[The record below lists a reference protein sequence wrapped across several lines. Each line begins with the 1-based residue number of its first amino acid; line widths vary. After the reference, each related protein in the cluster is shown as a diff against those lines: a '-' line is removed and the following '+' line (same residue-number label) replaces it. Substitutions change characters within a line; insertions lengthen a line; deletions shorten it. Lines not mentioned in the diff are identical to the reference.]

1 MEKLIVIGG
10 KRLKGTVR
18 VSGSKN
24 AILPIMAASLLTG
37 GTSVIHEVP
46 RLLDVQVMKEVLTY
60 LGAKIESD
68 GSTLMVDGGKVQ
80 TLEIAEDLMRRMRA
94 SNLVMGALLGRFG
107 HVKVAYPGGCAI
119 GSRPMDL
126 HLKGFISLGA
136 KITEKH
142 GYVIAESDKMQ
153 GNEIHLDFPSVG
165 ATENLMMAATQAEG
179 QTIIRNS
186 AKEPE
191 IVDLQNFLNG
201 LGARIRGAGTDLIKI
216 EGPTQLGSTR
226 HTVIPDRIE
235 AGTHMIASAIT
246 GGDVLV
252 ENIIPEHVVPVI
264 AKLREAGVKVEVGE
278 DWIRVL
284 GPPKLKAVDLKT
296 LPYPGF
302 PTDMQ
307 AQMMV
312 LMSVAEGTGVV
323 SETVFE
329 NRYKHVD
336 ELRRMGADMKIEG
349 KAAIIKGIPKLS
361 GTFVEATDLRAGA
374 ALVLAGLIAEDATV
388 IENVWHIDR
397 GYENLERKY
406 LSLGARIMRVSGI

>member
-1 MEKLIVIGG
+1 MERLIVIGG
-10 KRLKGTVR
+10 KRLKGTIR
-18 VSGSKN
+18 VSGAKN
-24 AILPIMAASLLTG
+24 AILPILAASLLSERTC
-37 GTSVIHEVP
+37 VINEVP
-46 RLLDVQVMKEVLTY
+46 KLLDVAVMKEVLTH
-60 LGAKIESD
+60 LGAKIRCEGNSLTID
-68 GSTLMVDGGKVQ
+68 GSEVR
-80 TLEIAEDLMRRMRA
+80 TLEIAEDLMRKMRA
-94 SNLVMGALLGRFG
+94 SNLVMGPLLGRFG
-107 HVKVAYPGGCAI
+107 KVKVAHPGGCAI

-126 HLKGFISLGA
+126 HLKGFVSLGA

-142 GYVIAESDKMQ
+142 GFVIAETDCLQ

-165 ATENLMMAATQAEG
+165 ATENLMMAATQAKG
-179 QTIIRNS
+179 QTIIRNA

-201 LGARIRGAGTDLIKI
+201 MGARIRGAGTDLIKI

-235 AGTHMIASAIT
+235 AGTHMIAAAIT
-246 GGDVLV
+246 GGDVIV
-252 ENIIPEHVVPVI
+252 ENVIPEHVIAVI
-264 AKLREAGVKVEVGE
+264 AKLREAGVTVEVG
-278 DWIRVL
+278 DDRVRVI
-284 GPPKLKAVDLKT
+284 GTQKLRSVDLKT

-312 LMSVAEGTGVV
+312 LLTMADGTGVV
-323 SETVFE
+323 SESVFE

-336 ELRRMGADMKIEG
+336 ELRRMGADIKIEG
-349 KAAIIKGIPKLS
+349 RVAIVKKIPKLS

-374 ALVLAGLIAEDATV
+374 ALVLAGLVAEDATV

-397 GYENLERKY
+397 GYENIERKY
-406 LSLGARIMRVSGI
+406 SALGARIMRVSGI